1 MSKRFGL
8 AVVGALAALASV
20 SVSKEARAFG
30 SVTGELVGG
39 GTVAGDISLEAGE
52 TDTIGVN
59 LVQGATMDL
68 KFSAT
73 FTASVECVDASGASV
88 AIGWTGTT
96 AQTAT
101 GVPVGSTGRHE
112 FRVRSSGGQGTY
124 SLTVTPRWT
133 TKISLTGAMG
143 TPVPVAMPT
152 GASLKGKVTGTGFTP
167 TIDSVQGPDG
177 SPLLA
182 AALAGKNGAVKLPPV
197 VARVPGIHLVQ
208 VGGGQQGG
216 SFSALMKMKAPKV
229 KPVKLDLRNGLTPV
243 SFAKDGVG
251 TMLATKCGA
260 CHAWTGSVAAFKPF
274 AKSSLSRVITG
285 QMPQGGP
292 KLPAAEISLIRSW
305 IETGMNQ

>member
-8 AVVGALAALASV
+8 AVVRVLAALVSV
-20 SVSKEARAFG
+20 SVTNEARALG
-30 SVTGELVGG
+30 GVTGELVGG

-73 FTASVECVDASGASV
+73 FASSVECVDANGTAV
-88 AIGWTGTT
+88 AIAWAGTT

-101 GVPVGSTGRHE
+101 GVAVGSTGRHQ
-112 FRVRSSGGQGTY
+112 FRIRSTGGQGVY
-124 SLTVTPRWT
+124 SLTVTPRWA

-143 TPVPVAMPT
+143 TPVTVAMPA
-152 GASLKGKVTGTGFTP
+152 GASLKGKFTSATFTP
-167 TIDSVQGPDG
+167 SVEAATGPDG
-177 SPLLA
+177 SPLVA
-182 AALAGKNGAVKLPPV
+182 APIAGKNGSVKLAI
-197 VARVPGIHLVQ
+197 VAQAPGLQ
-208 VGGGQQGG
+208 RLEVGGGAAGG
-216 SFSALMKMKAPKV
+216 AFSAVLKMKAPKV
-229 KPVKLDLRNGLTPV
+229 KPVKADLRNGLTPIG
-243 SFAKDGVG
+243 FAKDGVG
-251 TMLATKCGA
+251 TLLVAKCGA
-260 CHAWTGSVAAFKPF
+260 CHAWTNSATSFKPV
-274 AKSSLSRVITG
+274 AKSSLARVISG